1 METKMEN
8 DLYKIYLD
16 KCNKAESTIP
26 AVDSKNLIRV
36 IKEDIEIIKESNE
49 DQISFDFSI
58 PDVVI
63 AIRRLRKKG
72 NKIGIAISTLREHKE
87 LDNNKV
93 NELKMIK
100 ALSMSELSEKY
111 GIRRRKIRKDF
122 INNKEEK

>member
-1 METKMEN
+1 MEN